1 MPLLKRAKAMLV
13 LVVLGMVFT
22 WVACS
27 DPPVA
32 PEPAGKVFTAAETDS
47 PSPAVVSF
55 ADANLERAVRR
66 TLKKPKGSLT
76 TEDLASLTRLDVE
89 RQDVQNIESL
99 AGLEH
104 CTALDTL
111 NLFGSEIADLS
122 PLSGLTTLT
131 YLNLGHNQVADL
143 SPLSSGWRCRP
154 RSSLGWLVV
163 CSMGLELS
171 PGTGCT
177 VDLPK
182 VSGCKAPNRSPRE

>member
-13 LVVLGMVFT
+13 LVVLGFVLT

-27 DPPVA
+27 GSPPVA
-32 PEPAGKVFTAAETDS
+32 PVPAGKATCALCDFLGDDRFSNADGQGAGTEAEDDS
-47 PSPAVVSF
+47 TLSDAEDDSTSSDAEDDSTPPAVVSF

-66 TLKKPKGSLT
+66 TLKKPEGPP
-76 TEDLASLTRLDVE
+76 EALASLTRLDVE

-122 PLSGLTTLT
+122 PLSG
-131 YLNLGHNQVADL
+131 
-143 SPLSSGWRCRP
+143 
-154 RSSLGWLVV
+154 
-163 CSMGLELS
+163 
-171 PGTGCT
+171 
-177 VDLPK
+177 
-182 VSGCKAPNRSPRE
+182 